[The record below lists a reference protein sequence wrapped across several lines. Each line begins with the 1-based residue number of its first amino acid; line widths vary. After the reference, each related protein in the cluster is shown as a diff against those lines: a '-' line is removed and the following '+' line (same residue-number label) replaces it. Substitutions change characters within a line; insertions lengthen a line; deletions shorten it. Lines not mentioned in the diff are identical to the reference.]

1 MGGVV
6 GWFRAVGRR
15 RVDSEGAEVG
25 PVGRGVTGTPGGGGL
40 VPPVIFHDRLHQ
52 AVLGARRRGGR
63 CAVVAATVAGGGSDA
78 VVRLAGVAS
87 SRLRDSDTATVVDG
101 VTAVLLAEVADESA
115 AVRVADLL
123 REHGEVGLAA
133 GGSVHTGVALFPD
146 HGAGSDDLWERACR
160 AASAAARTD
169 TTTMAYRPALDGDG
183 HDDMLRLAKELRR
196 AVDRREL
203 SCEYQPKMELGSGV
217 VAGSEAL
224 VRWHHPRRG
233 TVSPSSFLPLAEGGG
248 IIEPLTLAVLDRA
261 MARQRS
267 WRRTGVEIRTAVNVG
282 ARCLASDTF
291 VPGVAATLARHGLP
305 GSALEVELTEQSLLV
320 DPTGAADRLRA
331 LHDLG
336 VSVAVDDFGT
346 GYASL
351 DVVTTLPVD
360 VVKIDQ
366 TFVLRMLDDDEAL
379 AVVRF
384 AIDLARAMGLRTVA
398 EGVET
403 EAIAACLHDLGCD
416 AVQGY
421 LVSRPLPGEEFLRWL
436 RSRSAAVA

>member
-1 MGGVV
+1 MG
-6 GWFRAVGRR
+6 WIRATGRR
-15 RVDSEGAEVG
+15 RVAGWSAAGA
-25 PVGRGVTGTPGGGGL
+25 PVDHDLADTGGGAGL

-63 CAVVAATVAGGGSDA
+63 CGVVAATVTGGGSDA
-78 VVRLAGVAS
+78 VVRLAATAA

-101 VTAVLLAEVADESA
+101 VVAVLLAEVADESA

-123 REHGEVGLAA
+123 REHGEAELGAS
-133 GGSVHTGVALFPD
+133 GSVHAGVALFPD
-146 HGAGSDDLWERACR
+146 HGAGSEDLWVRARR
-160 AASAAARTD
+160 AVSAAARTD
-169 TTTMAYRPALDGDG
+169 TTTMAYRAALDGDG

-203 SCEYQPKMELGSGV
+203 SCEYQAKMEVVSGAV
-217 VAGSEAL
+217 TGCEAL

-233 TVSPSSFLPLAEGGG
+233 PVAPSSFLPLAEGGG

-267 WRRTGVEIRTAVNVG
+267 WRRMGLEIRTAVNVG

-291 VPGVAATLARHGLP
+291 VPAVAATLARHGLP
-305 GSALEVELTEQSLLV
+305 GAALEVELTEQSLLV
-320 DPTGAADRLRA
+320 DPLGAADRLRA

-366 TFVLRMLDDDEAL
+366 SFVLRMLDDDEAFG
-379 AVVRF
+379 VVRF
-384 AIDLARAMGLRTVA
+384 VIDLARAMGLRTVA

-403 EAIAACLHDLGCD
+403 EAVASRLRDLGCD

-421 LVSRPLPGEEFLRWL
+421 LVSRPLPGEDFVRWM
-436 RSRSAAVA
+436 RARSASAA